1 MQLYYRPV
9 LIYKVQAKYPE
20 SNSVKK
26 PITKPVPVSALAVL
40 NQDISNK
47 RRIRLG
53 TEKTLKA
60 QPENLSTVLNCKA
73 TKENNRN
80 VVLDIKRKE
89 EKRAANVTVIAVNVM
104 DVNWAKAS
112 KNLKA
117 IADKKTL
124 AEIIEKQVTIIEAE
138 KERLSRTPI
147 NIEDEFSSHSVGGLS
162 N

>member
-1 MQLYYRPV
+1 MPLYSRPI

-20 SNSVKK
+20 PKSVKK
-26 PITKPVPVSALAVL
+26 PIVKPVPVSALAVL
-40 NQDISNK
+40 NQEISNK
-47 RRIRLG
+47 RRLRLG
-53 TEKTLKA
+53 TEKTLKS
-60 QPENLSTVLNCKA
+60 QSETLPTVLSCKA
-73 TKENNRN
+73 SKENNRN

-117 IADKKTL
+117 IADKKKL
-124 AEIIEKQVTIIEAE
+124 AEIIERQVTIIEAE

-147 NIEDEFSSHSVGGLS
+147 NIEDESSHHSVGGI
-162 N
+162 